1 MVQQQRR
8 SSGSIDQKKRKVEE
22 RGAPSSTERERE
34 REKERKIRGEKIT

>member
-34 REKERKIRGEKIT
+34 REGKKNQR